1 MNDLKEKSHYLSL
14 KKIAFLTLII
24 SVGYHLIFLAFL
36 FFGKTLFIATD
47 SDSHPLPR
55 IMFMRFLFNVLR
67 TYILVFILFLYHRRK
82 MSKTFSTSRKL
93 FFTIAAGSLLI
104 TISYVFLA
112 FFADFV
118 VLKREMPTTLDRM
131 FLDMLIRNTLLALIV
146 TLTSLLIKSITDQ
159 RDVFI
164 ENETLK
170 TENLKGRFEA
180 LKNQMDPHFMFNS
193 LNTLQSLI
201 SIDTDKAEEY
211 LQKLS
216 YVLRYSMQSKE
227 VVRLGEEL
235 QYLQDYCHMMKMRY
249 NENLKFNIEINPN
262 LNDYLILPLTLQG
275 LVENA
280 IKHNVVSSKKPLTI
294 TIKLAD
300 NEAIVVSNN
309 VQPKLEKE
317 KSNGIGLANLLER
330 YRLKWEKEIVIRNDG
345 SLFEV
350 EVPLVKELSRDIVTS
365 D

>member
-14 KKIAFLTLII
+14 RKIAFLTLII

-47 SDSHPLPR
+47 SDSQPLPR
-55 IMFMRFLFNVLR
+55 IIFMRFLFNVLR
-67 TYILVFILFLYHRRK
+67 TYLLVFILFLYNRRK
-82 MSKTFSTSRKL
+82 MSKTFSHPRKM

-118 VLKREMPTTLDRM
+118 VLKREVPTTLDRI
-131 FLDMLIRNTLLALIV
+131 FFDMLIRDTLLALIV

-211 LQKLS
+211 LQRLS
-216 YVLRYSMQSKE
+216 CVLRYSMQSKE

-262 LNDYLILPLTLQG
+262 LNDHLILPLTLQG

-280 IKHNVVSSKKPLTI
+280 IKHNVISTKKPLTI
-294 TIKLAD
+294 TIKSVD
-300 NEAIVVSNN
+300 NSFIIVSNN
-309 VQPKLEKE
+309 IQPKMEKE
-317 KSNGIGLANLLER
+317 RSNGIGLANLLER
-330 YRLKWEKEIVIRNDG
+330 YRLKWDKEIVIRNDG

-350 EVPLVKELSRDIVTS
+350 EIPLAKVYGA
-365 D
+365 